1 MSASHPAASRTVHFA
16 TNRAR
21 LSVGFDAFSPA
32 PPDGR
37 QLWLGQIAMQSLA
50 APGDTETTRHPL
62 APPDII
68 GEDDFADPA
77 KGSAARALDAWLR
90 DAHAQDAIALF
101 FIHGFSNS
109 FNSAVGRAAQIAE
122 FYDGAGVRLV
132 PLAFSWPSDGRV
144 IDPQLL
150 VLGLGG
156 VVRQYQADQRDAEL
170 SGPALARL
178 IVEIRRA
185 ADRARKARRPVRVV
199 LLAHSMGNLALACAL
214 EAMQNGMLT
223 QALDATF
230 DHALLVASDVPDTA
244 LDHRQPLRGIALLA
258 AGVTVVI
265 AKDGMLA
272 FASPAANEHKRRLG
286 HFGPNDLAGLPG
298 RIRVVDFVAGL
309 QTEAEKP
316 HLQVGSA
323 TTWDTV
329 YHQYYRNDL
338 SARAD
343 LAEVL
348 RGDPPTRRDD
358 PALGGPVQE
367 GRSRHTSLRPLP
379 PGAIA

>member
-1 MSASHPAASRTVHFA
+1 MSGSAPARAIHFA

-21 LSVGFDAFSPA
+21 LSIGFDEFSAA

-37 QLWLGQIAMQSLA
+37 QLWLGRIAMQSLD
-50 APGDTETTRHPL
+50 APRDTEASRYPL
-62 APPDII
+62 SPPEITGD
-68 GEDDFADPA
+68 DDFADPA
-77 KGSAARALDAWLR
+77 KGSCAKALDAWLKE
-90 DAHAQDAIALF
+90 AHDQDAIALV

-122 FYDGAGVRLV
+122 FYQDAGVRLV

-144 IDPQLL
+144 IDPQMLG
-150 VLGLGG
+150 LGLGG
-156 VVRQYQADQRDAEL
+156 VVRQYQADQQDAKL

-185 ADRARKARRPVRVV
+185 RDRAIKAKRRVRMV
-199 LLAHSMGNLALACAL
+199 LLAHSMGNLALASAL
-214 EAMQNGMLT
+214 GAMQNGMLT
-223 QALDATF
+223 AALDSSF
-230 DHALLVASDVPDTA
+230 DHALLVASDVPDNA
-244 LDHRQPLRGIALLA
+244 LDRHQPLRGIALLA
-258 AGVTVVI
+258 AGVTVVM

-272 FASPAANEHKRRLG
+272 FASPVANEEKRRLG
-286 HFGPNDLAGLPG
+286 HYGPADLAGLPE

-316 HLQVGSA
+316 QLQVANA

-338 SARAD
+338 SARGD

-358 PALGGPVQE
+358 PALGGLVQE
-367 GRSRHTSLRPLP
+367 ARSRHASLRPLP
-379 PGAIA
+379 IAAMA

>member
-1 MSASHPAASRTVHFA
+1 MPPPQPAASRIVHFA

-21 LSVGFDAFSPA
+21 LSIGFDEFSPA

-37 QLWLGQIAMQSLA
+37 QLWLGRIAMQSLD
-50 APGDTETTRHPL
+50 APGDTEASRHPI
-62 APPDII
+62 APPEITGI
-68 GEDDFADPA
+68 DDFADPA
-77 KGSAARALDAWLR
+77 KGSAARVLDAWLR
-90 DAHAQDAIALF
+90 DAHDQGAIALF

-122 FYDGAGVRLV
+122 FYAGAGVPLV

-144 IDPQLL
+144 INPQMLG
-150 VLGLGG
+150 LGLGG
-156 VVRQYQADQRDAEL
+156 VVRQYQADQQDAKL

-185 ADRARKARRPVRVV
+185 RDRAVKARRGVRMV
-199 LLAHSMGNLALACAL
+199 LLAHSMGNLALASAL
-214 EAMQNGMLT
+214 GAMQNGMLT
-223 QALDATF
+223 AALDSTF

-244 LDHRQPLRGIALLA
+244 LDRHQPLRGIALLA

-272 FASPAANEHKRRLG
+272 FASPVANEEKRRLG
-286 HFGPNDLAGLPG
+286 HFGPNDLAGLPD

-316 HLQVGSA
+316 QLQTANA

-338 SARAD
+338 SARGD

-348 RGDPPTRRDD
+348 GDVACTRRDE
-358 PALGGPVQE
+358 PAFGGIVLE
-367 GRSRHTSLRPLP
+367 GRSRHASLRPLA